1 MKHPIGYYSPLIF
14 VFLIGYVIYI
24 FIPDNPKILVDNF
37 TDGNVELYIDDE
49 FIGEFPNWSKGEI
62 KRVNKNYFKIKKG
75 NHSVK
80 VIDKKTD
87 SLLNYE
93 NRYFKSDAIYL
104 FNIGQ
109 RVTYDM
115 NTIWYT
121 SGYIGPG
128 RNNLNRKTG
137 SLRKDFI
144 FKFSENYHNF
154 YKRPE
159 DFPKKISVKGGRRSV
174 RQRYFYRYKID

>member
-1 MKHPIGYYSPLIF
+1 MTMKKTIGYYSPLIF
-14 VFLIGYVIYI
+14 VFLIGYAIYVL
-24 FIPDNPKILVDNF
+24 IPDNPKILVDNF
-37 TDGNVELYIDDE
+37 TDGNVELYIDNE

-80 VIDKKTD
+80 VIDKKTN

-93 NRYFKSDAIYL
+93 NRYFKRDAIYL

-115 NTIWYT
+115 NTITYT
-121 SGYIGPG
+121 SRYSSPA
-128 RNNLNRKTG
+128 RNTKIG
-137 SLRKDFI
+137 SLKKDFI
-144 FKFSENYHNF
+144 FKFSKTNDHNF

-159 DFPKKISVKGGRRSV
+159 DFPKKISVKGEFGSI